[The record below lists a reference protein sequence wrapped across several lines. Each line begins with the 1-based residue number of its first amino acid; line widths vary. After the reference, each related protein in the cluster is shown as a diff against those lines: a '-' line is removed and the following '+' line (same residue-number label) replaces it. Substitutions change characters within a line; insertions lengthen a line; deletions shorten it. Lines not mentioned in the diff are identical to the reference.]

1 MSRKED
7 HNFDITFY
15 ESVLRREPRYADVIE
30 LLGSLYTKTGRITDG
45 LRMDRKLVRLRPDNA
60 TAHYNLGCSLA
71 LVRRKA
77 DAVRALRRA
86 IELGYNDYGWM
97 AKDTD
102 LEGLKKNPEFQEL
115 LAKLGTTK

>member
-86 IELGYNDYGWM
+86 IELGYNDYLWM

-102 LEGLKKNPEFQEL
+102 LEGLQKNPEFQEL